1 MREKKKRLFVVVV
14 QKKNSVPTKM
24 RHKGTHSFVYIWTLV
39 PSTKRPAWHWHINIT
54 AKKDVKTQTLSICDF
69 LKLNRRILY
78 IINKPPDSFIWL
90 SMVLIKIK
98 ILCVWESPRTSTVLT
113 HALGEWTPAHSWL
126 QSQGLSCGH
135 SSSGLPLK
143 CPPCNSM
150 ANSFLKGDPNS
161 TLPWLPQQPVGLNY
175 I

>member
-1 MREKKKRLFVVVV
+1 MSCKKTSGHHCLLAFANTLYSFLFFLFGQFKVTTYEGEKKKRLFFFF

-24 RHKGTHSFVYIWTLV
+24 RHKGTHCFVYIWTLV

-78 IINKPPDSFIWL
+78 IINKSPDSFIWL

-98 ILCVWESPRTSTVLT
+98 ILCVLAMVHLL
-113 HALGEWTPAHSWL
+113 HM
-126 QSQGLSCGH
+126 
-135 SSSGLPLK
+135 K
-143 CPPCNSM
+143 C
-150 ANSFLKGDPNS
+150 
-161 TLPWLPQQPVGLNY
+161 Y
-175 I
+175 ISHYAIFFFKR